1 MESKSKIGGRRLKLK
16 DLKDAFVTIG
26 TTISL
31 AAGAMLF
38 FIGRPL
44 YVLAEQA
51 LFYDDYEG
59 YNDVTLSNLAAS
71 QQELEQLLLLEDQKS
86 TRETQVAG

>member
-1 MESKSKIGGRRLKLK
+1 MKLK
-16 DLKDAFVTIG
+16 DLKDAFVTVG

-38 FIGRPL
+38 FIGWPI

-51 LFYDDYEG
+51 LFYDDYD
-59 YNDVTLSNLAAS
+59 DVF
-71 QQELEQLLLLEDQKS
+71 LLCCKDET
-86 TRETQVAG
+86 TRPTTIPAKNPPPHNGKIPPRK